1 LLVKLYQP
9 QQGSIR
15 LSDIELEKF
24 DNSTLRPKIAYLPN
38 NPSFFNTSLGN
49 NIVYPEIYQ
58 KNVHYEKLEK
68 IAKSLGIKEFID
80 KLPNR

>member
-1 LLVKLYQP
+1 
-9 QQGSIR
+9 
-15 LSDIELEKF
+15 
-24 DNSTLRPKIAYLPN
+24 LRKKIVYLPN

-58 KNVHYEKLEK
+58 KKVHQPKLEK
-68 IAKSLGIKEFID
+68 IAKKLGIEKLID